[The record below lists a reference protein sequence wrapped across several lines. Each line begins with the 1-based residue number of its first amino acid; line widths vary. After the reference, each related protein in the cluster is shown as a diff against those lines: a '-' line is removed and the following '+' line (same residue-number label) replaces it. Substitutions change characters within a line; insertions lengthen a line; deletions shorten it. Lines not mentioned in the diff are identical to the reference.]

1 MTCSVYHLPADM
13 DHFPGFCGYENDIIK
28 LNVTAPVF
36 YMFCYGRL
44 VSVIQ
49 TDMLMVF
56 PHPCL
61 NWSSSSSN
69 VTQSHSYGTHIPIY
83 MASHSRVQLL

>member
-1 MTCSVYHLPADM
+1 MTVFHNLLSVITSLM
-13 DHFPGFCGYENDIIK
+13 IWSISLNLVGGENGTMK

-49 TDMLMVF
+49 TDMLMVL
-56 PHPCL
+56 PHPHL
-61 NWSSSSSN
+61 N
-69 VTQSHSYGTHIPIY
+69 
-83 MASHSRVQLL
+83 